1 MVGIQVINAILP
13 FLRGFLY
20 NQPHKAKANSDHF
33 ECRCPNC
40 VSWVRPTDSFVEP
53 PTRRSQS
60 MSIVVWT
67 LLRRLP
73 KPALLVLTLF
83 LLAAMARS

>member
-1 MVGIQVINAILP
+1 
-13 FLRGFLY
+13 
-20 NQPHKAKANSDHF
+20 
-33 ECRCPNC
+33 
-40 VSWVRPTDSFVEP
+40 
-53 PTRRSQS
+53 
-60 MSIVVWT
+60 MSIVVWK